1 MANPSDFKPEQIAE
15 DKPNL
20 TESQLTSLGLKLRGK
35 FKENETLREPKEK
48 EWLEDLR
55 MINGVY
61 DPEVLSK
68 IGAIRS
74 KAYPKVARSKTIS
87 VEARLHEIT
96 DPDIGKPWGIAPSPE
111 STISEEAMQRI
122 VDEMV
127 MIESAEWRQQKM
139 QNDQAVATGQQP
151 PFPDLSP
158 EPPVPDNE
166 KIQEAF
172 NQYAKEACKKMEVE
186 IDDQL
191 IDTKYTEKK
200 KKVLRSG
207 LHLGTGVIKGPLV
220 IYKEV
225 KKWRWN
231 QNERR
236 YVLDVKKVPR
246 PYLDYV
252 RIWDWYPDA
261 TVTEIDQCEGFFER
275 HTMTKHEVRKLAK
288 RSDFKADVINKYL
301 TANPDGDCV
310 FKSWEQEL
318 QNISST
324 EGEQKK
330 GRKYEVLEYW
340 GYADGRDLA
349 ECGVDVPEDRL
360 NEELQVN
367 VWLLGSEP
375 IKAVL
380 NQTPKEEQPYH
391 PFYFEKDETNIFG
404 KGLPRVMR
412 DSQINVCA
420 ATRMMLDNSSLCA
433 GPQAEL
439 NVDLLDPEQDLE
451 NIHQFKIWLREGRN
465 NEATAPAVRFFNVES
480 HIQEYQAIIKQF
492 LDFADLETAFPTY
505 MLIEPA
511 KSGNETAQG
520 ASIRS
525 GSVNITVK
533 DVAKN
538 FDDFNSGVLEG
549 MYAWNME
556 FNEDESI
563 KGDYAVVAKGL
574 SSLIAK
580 EVRAMVLQQSEPIAE
595 KYKAW
600 VKEDE
605 YLKELWKAMDM
616 STDILRTQ
624 EEHDLWVKDN
634 SNPEMMQ
641 KQLDMLQAQI
651 DEMNSKALK
660 NTAMAKKQNVSAI
673 KEANAPQEAP
683 VAPSGP
689 SPEETEAKV
698 AEIHS
703 KALRNLTA
711 AQKDEAATEAI
722 KHPPKVEE
730 PKKETKPKE
739 KTE

>member
-1 MANPSDFKPEQIAE
+1 MPNPTDFP

-20 TESQLTSLGLKLRGK
+20 TEAQLTSLGFKLRDK
-35 FKENETLREPKEK
+35 FKVNETLRESKEL

-55 MINGVY
+55 MFNGVY
-61 DPEVLSK
+61 DPEVLTK

-96 DPDIGKPWGIAPSPE
+96 DPDIGKPWAISPSPE
-111 STISEEAMQRI
+111 STISEEAMQAVI
-122 VDEMV
+122 DGLVMEQATKAKLQNDEALQAGQPLPYPNFPKDLPKLDDEMV
-127 MIESAEWRQQKM
+127 
-139 QNDQAVATGQQP
+139 
-151 PFPDLSP
+151 
-158 EPPVPDNE
+158 
-166 KIQEAF
+166 QEAF
-172 NQYAKEACKKMEVE
+172 NQYAKNACKKMEIE

-191 IDTKYTEKK
+191 VDTKYTEKK
-200 KKVLRSG
+200 KKALRSG
-207 LHLGTGVIKGPLV
+207 LHLGTGIIKGPLA

-225 KKWRWN
+225 KKWKP
-231 QNERR
+231 ESGT
-236 YVLDVKKVPR
+236 YVLETKRVPR
-246 PYLDYV
+246 PHLEFV
-252 RIWDWYPDA
+252 RVWDFYPDM
-261 TVTEIDQCEGFFER
+261 TVSEIDQCEGFFER
-275 HTMTKHEVRKLAK
+275 HCMTKHEVRNLAK
-288 RSDFKADVINKYL
+288 RGDFRAEVINKYL
-301 TANPDGDCV
+301 IANPDGDCV

-318 QNISST
+318 QNISSDK
-324 EGEQKK
+324 GEQKK

-340 GYADGRDLA
+340 GYADARDLQ
-349 ECGVDVPEDRL
+349 ECGVVVSEDLL

-367 VWLLGSEP
+367 VWLLGGEV

-380 NQTPKEEQPYH
+380 NPTPKQEQPYH
-391 PFYFEKDETNIFG
+391 VFYFEKDDSSIFG

-420 ATRMMLDNSSLCA
+420 GTRMMLDNSALCA
-433 GPQAEL
+433 GPQVEL
-439 NVDLLDPEQDLE
+439 NVDLLDPNQDLE
-451 NIHQFKIWLREGRN
+451 NIHQFKLWLREGRN
-465 NEATAPAVRFFNVES
+465 NEATAQAVRFSNVES
-480 HIQEYQAIIKQF
+480 HIDEYLKIIKQF

-525 GSVNITVK
+525 GTVNITVK

-538 FDDFNSGVLEG
+538 FDDFNSGILEG
-549 MYAWNME
+549 MYAWNMD

-563 KGDYAVVAKGL
+563 KGDYKVVAKGL
-574 SSLIAK
+574 SSLVAK
-580 EVRAMVLQQSEPIAE
+580 EVRAMALQNSEPLID

-600 VKEDE
+600 IPEE
-605 YLKELWKAMDM
+605 EFIQELCKAMDLP
-616 STDILRTQ
+616 IKLRTKEQ
-624 EEHDLWVKDN
+624 HDQWVKEN

-651 DEMNSKALK
+651 DEIRSKALK
-660 NTAMAKKQNVSAI
+660 NTAMAKNQNVKAI

-683 VAPSGP
+683 VVPSGP

-730 PKKETKPKE
+730 PKKETKKE
-739 KTE
+739 GAE

>member
-20 TESQLTSLGLKLRGK
+20 TESQLTSLGQKLRAK
-35 FKENETLREPKEK
+35 FKENETLRGPKEL

-61 DPEVLSK
+61 DPDVLSK
-68 IGAIRS
+68 IGTIRS

-96 DPDIGKPWGIAPSPE
+96 DPDIGKPWEIAPTPE
-111 STISEEAMQRI
+111 SAIPEEAMQNI
-122 VDEMV
+122 VDQMV
-127 MIESAEWRQQKM
+127 LAEVTNWQQQKA
-139 QNDQAVATGQQP
+139 QNEQAMASGQQP
-151 PFPDLSP
+151 PFPDLPP
-158 EPPVPDNE
+158 EPPVPNDE
-166 KIQEAF
+166 EIQEAF
-172 NQYAKEACKKMEVE
+172 NEYAKQACKKMEVE
-186 IDDQL
+186 IEDQL

-200 KKVLRSG
+200 KKALRSG
-207 LHLGTGVIKGPLV
+207 LHLGTGVIKGPLA

-231 QNERR
+231 QDERR
-236 YVLDVKKVPR
+236 YVLDTKRLPR
-246 PYLDYV
+246 PHLEYV
-252 RIWDWYPDA
+252 RVWDFYPDA
-261 TVTEIDQCEGFFER
+261 TVTELDQCEGFFER
-275 HTMTKHEVRKLAK
+275 HCMTKHEVHKLAK
-288 RSDFKADVINKYL
+288 RGDFNAAVINEYL
-301 TANPDGDCV
+301 IANPDGDCV

-318 QNISST
+318 QNIGSS

-340 GYADGRDLA
+340 GYADGKDLT
-349 ECGVDVPEDRL
+349 ECGVTVPDDRL
-360 NEELQVN
+360 NDELEVN
-367 VWLLGSEP
+367 VWLLGDRP

-380 NQTPKEEQPYH
+380 NQTPKGEQPYH
-391 PFYFEKDETNIFG
+391 VFYFEKDETSIFG

-420 ATRMMLDNSSLCA
+420 GTRMMLDNAAICA
-433 GPQAEL
+433 GPQAEI
-439 NVDLLDPEQDLE
+439 NTDLIDPNQDIE
-451 NIHQFKIWLREGRN
+451 NIEKFKIWLREGRN
-465 NEATAPAVRFFNVES
+465 NDATAPAVRFFNPES
-480 HIQEYQAIIKQF
+480 HITEYQAIIKQF

-525 GSVNITVK
+525 GSTNITVK

-538 FDDFNSGVLEG
+538 FDDFNSGILEG
-549 MYAWNME
+549 MYAWNMD

-563 KGDYAVVAKGL
+563 KGDYKVVAKGL
-574 SSLIAK
+574 SSLVAK
-580 EVRAMVLQQSEPIAE
+580 EVRAMVLQQSEPLIE

-600 VKEDE
+600 IPEEEFVQ
-605 YLKELWKAMDM
+605 ELCKAMDLP
-616 STDILRTQ
+616 IKLRTKEQ
-624 EEHDLWVKDN
+624 HDAWVKEN

-660 NTAMAKKQNVSAI
+660 NTAMAKKQNVDAM
-673 KEANAPQEAP
+673 KEANAPQEVP
-683 VAPSGP
+683 VVPSGP
-689 SPEETEAKV
+689 SPEETEAKI

-703 KALRNLTA
+703 KTIKNLTA

-722 KHPPKVEE
+722 KNPPKAEE
-730 PKKETKPKE
+730 PKKETKKE
-739 KTE
+739 RTE